1 MKKGI
6 KIFLIVVAIIIVIG
20 VILLIDFT
28 RTIEKAS
35 DKVLELAKSYPNKS
49 PIAYSIDVSD
59 DKVVFTLYSAD
70 ETVSASAIFYIKD
83 GKVESTSYERHYRTK
98 MNALVYAEDLKNRKI
113 KGNVV
118 YGVMDAFEHAIGKD
132 VQTLTSELEKTYSKI
147 LVRI

>member
-28 RTIEKAS
+28 RTIEKTS

-49 PIAYSIDVSD
+49 TIAYSIDVSD
-59 DKVVFTLYSAD
+59 DKVVFTLYSTD
-70 ETVSASAIFYIKD
+70 ETVSASAIFYITD

-98 MNALVYAEDLKNRKI
+98 MDALIYAEDLKNRKI

-132 VQTLTSELEKTYSKI
+132 VQTLTSELEETYSKI